1 MIVLLK
7 IKQHTPKSLPME
19 TCKHVGEVLQQSSSF
34 SSTGNSH
41 AFSDADL
48 TQLRQQIKKIMIPKL
63 IRVFELK
70 LAAQQ
75 ASMPHSRL
83 LGNRPDETKLD
94 EILAELSSLKD
105 DVNLLQ
111 LWCDNCQKQV
121 NKAIEEVSEA
131 KIKMGSPNG

>member
-1 MIVLLK
+1 
-7 IKQHTPKSLPME
+7 ME
-19 TCKHVGEVLQQSSSF
+19 TCKQVGEVLQQSPVFPSS
-34 SSTGNSH
+34 GNSH

-48 TQLRQQIKKIMIPKL
+48 KELRQQIKKIMIPKL

-75 ASMPHSRL
+75 ASMPPSRL
-83 LGNRPDETKLD
+83 LGNRPDETKID

-105 DVNLLQ
+105 DVHLLQ
-111 LWCDNCQKQV
+111 LWCESCQKQV

-131 KIKMGSPNG
+131 KMKMGQSHERSPNGRN